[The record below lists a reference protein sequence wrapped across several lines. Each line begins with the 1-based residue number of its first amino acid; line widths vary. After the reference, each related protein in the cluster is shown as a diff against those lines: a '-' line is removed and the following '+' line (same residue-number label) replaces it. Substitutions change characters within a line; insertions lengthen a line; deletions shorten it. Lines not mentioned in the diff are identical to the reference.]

1 MSSKL
6 SVGGTRRVIVLSLP
20 GETEAGWAELLND
33 VGDLRIVRSLDEATE
48 RLQVGG
54 FDTLICSPEV
64 LLAVARRVGELHS
77 DAVFER
83 FGYGVGVVNRR
94 GDLDWGNAR
103 LRSYPLEVVE
113 KIRAACAQAVARLSP
128 PPYANAPV
136 EPHVEELNVARE
148 FFLELTITP
157 LTAERGE
164 VRQVLA
170 IVRDISGTRRLQ
182 EKLTAI
188 DAAGRELVALGDR
201 MLAELEVAERL
212 ELLEQKIVSIGRNLM
227 HFDHFAIRVLDR
239 QSNRLETLLATGR
252 YSEVDTRVLYAEPEG
267 NGIAG
272 YVAATGRSY
281 NCADVTRDPRY
292 LVAVAGARSSLTVP
306 LKLNDTVIG
315 VFNVE
320 STEPAAFSDD
330 DRQFAEMFARHVAL
344 ALHVL
349 QLLAVERHSA
359 KDQLALDVEAETA
372 SPLNSIV
379 RDVTALMDEHAADP
393 ALRER
398 LRKLIEHVETVKR
411 AMHSIT
417 EAQGVSG
424 LVPEDSSSDP
434 AISGKRILIAD
445 DEEIIRETLAQVLS
459 QAGGLTCMAAD
470 GVEAIRMIRAQRFD
484 LVISDIK
491 MPQKNGYEV
500 FAAAREMDATVPV
513 LLTTG
518 FGYDPNHAIVKA
530 SREGLNGVLFKP
542 FKVEQ
547 LLDQVRGALT
557 PHATQ

>member
-1 MSSKL
+1 MSTSVG
-6 SVGGTRRVIVLSLP
+6 VGGTRRVIVLSLS
-20 GETEAGWAELLND
+20 GEVEAGWADLLHD
-33 VGDLRIVRSLDEATE
+33 VGDVRIVRNLDEATE

-54 FDTLICSPEV
+54 FDTLVCAPDV
-64 LLAVARRVGELHS
+64 LLALARRVGQLHS
-77 DAVFER
+77 DAIFER
-83 FGYGVGVVNRR
+83 FGYGVGVVSRK
-94 GDLDWGNAR
+94 GDLDWANAK
-103 LRSYPLEVVE
+103 LRSYPFEVLE
-113 KIRAACAQAVARLSP
+113 KIRTTCAAAAARLSP
-128 PPYANAPV
+128 PPYTNAPI

-148 FFLELTITP
+148 LFLELTVTP
-157 LTAERGE
+157 LSSERGE

-170 IVRDISGTRRLQ
+170 IVRDISGRRRLQ
-182 EKLTAI
+182 ERLTAI

-212 ELLEQKIVSIGRNLM
+212 ELLEQKVVSIGRNLL

-239 QSNRLETLLATGR
+239 ESKRLETLLSTGR
-252 YSEVDTRVLYAEPEG
+252 HTDAETRVLFAEPEG

-292 LVAVAGARSSLTVP
+292 LAAVAGARSSLTVP

-330 DRQFAEMFARHVAL
+330 DRHFAEMFARHIAL

-359 KDQLALDVEAETA
+359 KDQLASDVEAETA
-372 SPLNSIV
+372 SPLNRIV
-379 RDVTALMDEHAADP
+379 CDVTALMDEYTSDP
-393 ALRER
+393 ELRER

-417 EAQGVSG
+417 EARGVSG
-424 LVPEDSSSDP
+424 LVPDESDADP
-434 AISGKRILIAD
+434 TISGKRILVAD
-445 DEEIIRETLAQVLS
+445 DEEIIRETIAQVLS
-459 QAGGLTCMAAD
+459 QAGGMTFMAAD
-470 GVEAIRMIRAQRFD
+470 GAEAIRMIRAQRFD
-484 LVISDIK
+484 LIISDIK
-491 MPQKNGYEV
+491 MPNKNGYEV
-500 FAAAREMDATVPV
+500 FSAAREMDATVPV

-557 PHATQ
+557 AHPR